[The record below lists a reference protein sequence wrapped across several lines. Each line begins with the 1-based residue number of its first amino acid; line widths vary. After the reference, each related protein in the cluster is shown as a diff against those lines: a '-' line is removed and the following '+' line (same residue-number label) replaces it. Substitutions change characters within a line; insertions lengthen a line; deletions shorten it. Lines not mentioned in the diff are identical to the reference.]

1 MRRMSAK
8 EAKNHFGELL
18 LEAQKAPVIIEKN
31 GKPVAVVYSMDW
43 HEAAE
48 EAKLEW
54 LKRAVA
60 EGVADLEEG
69 RYTEFRSD
77 EELHDFFDDLKCK
90 CRASLEEE
98 KSAGG

>member
-1 MRRMSAK
+1 MSAK

-18 LEAQKAPVIIEKN
+18 LEAQKAPVTIEKN

-60 EGVADLEEG
+60 EGVADLDEG

-77 EELHDFFDDLKCK
+77 EELHDFFDDLKRK
-90 CRASLEEE
+90 CQASLEEE